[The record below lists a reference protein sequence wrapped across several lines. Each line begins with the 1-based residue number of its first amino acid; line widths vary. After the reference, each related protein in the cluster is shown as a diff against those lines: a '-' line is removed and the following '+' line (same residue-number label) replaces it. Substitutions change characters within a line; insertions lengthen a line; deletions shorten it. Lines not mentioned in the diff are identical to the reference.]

1 MQLNL
6 TELNTVSMVLRVLLS
21 VLLGGMLGLERTS
34 KRRPAGMRTYML
46 VCLGAAT
53 AMMTGLYLYN
63 SYGSITDPARI
74 ASQVI
79 TGVGFLGAGT
89 IMTTRYHRVKGLTTA
104 AGLWVAACIGLAVG
118 VGWYLGAAVIALASL
133 FVMVV
138 ANHFEQLYAIKTREF
153 RVHMIIQNADYL
165 PQILMKFNELRIVIA
180 EIETGE
186 EVTEKTVNLLMTLKC
201 YHRQNHITILQ
212 EIREMDGVL
221 LVQELQH
228 PE

>member
-1 MQLNL
+1 MRVNL
-6 TELNTVSMVLRVLLS
+6 AELNTVSMLLRVLLS
-21 VLLGGMLGLERTS
+21 VLLGGILGLERTC

-53 AMMTGLYLYN
+53 AMMTGVYLYD
-63 SYGSITDPARI
+63 SYGAVTDPARI
-74 ASQVI
+74 AAQVI

-118 VGWYLGAAVIALASL
+118 AGWYLGSGVIALTSL
-133 FVMVV
+133 FVMVG
-138 ANHFEQLYAIKTREF
+138 ANHFEQQYAIRTREF
-153 RVHMIIQNADYL
+153 RVHCVLQNADCL
-165 PQILMKFNELRIVIA
+165 HPILGKINEMHIVIR
-180 EIETGE
+180 EIETGDGLA
-186 EVTEKTVNLLMTLKC
+186 EKTVDLFMSLQCN
-201 YHRQNHITILQ
+201 HRRNHITILQ

-221 LVQELQH
+221 LAQEWEH